1 MIIQNVQ
8 LVSTRFQDKML
19 VRAFLSLLFFVVPGE
34 FRIHI
39 KLWTFLFWNKTVLSQ
54 AGGQY
59 VDPDNG
65 IPFWGYTEPVH
76 GMTFGY
82 IFPPLDSTGSLAN
95 EFIGE
100 IVAPLDAKWA
110 GVSPGGQMLENLL
123 LTVWPNGNSIV
134 RSARYATW
142 VISWLQFERIC
153 RLTQRQWLCTAI
165 VRVDFSLLSNNLMSN
180 CRLMSGPILTDL
192 PSTKVNSTHWKWV
205 YRCEN
210 CISEQPI

>member
-1 MIIQNVQ
+1 VHSYQA
-8 LVSTRFQDKML
+8 LY
-19 VRAFLSLLFFVVPGE
+19 
-34 FRIHI
+34 
-39 KLWTFLFWNKTVLSQ
+39 FLFLNQTVLSQ

-110 GVSPGGQMLENLL
+110 GVSPGGQMLQNLL
-123 LTVWPNGNSIV
+123 LTAWPNGNSIV
-134 RSARYATW
+134 RSARYAT
-142 VISWLQFERIC
+142 
-153 RLTQRQWLCTAI
+153 
-165 VRVDFSLLSNNLMSN
+165 
-180 CRLMSGPILTDL
+180 
-192 PSTKVNSTHWKWV
+192 
-205 YRCEN
+205 
-210 CISEQPI
+210 